1 MDINDILVSDEALA
15 VIDQGTWV
23 DMSDEAPGLELLVCG
38 LRSESARKAIKD
50 KQVIARKKNRGKELT
65 EDQNTSIM
73 KEVLCEVVLKDWR
86 GLKSGGKDLAYDANL
101 ARNWIMSRSGERFT
115 ELVIAA
121 AQRLDAEADSFVE
134 EVSKN

>member
-1 MDINDILVSDEALA
+1 MDINDILVSDDALA

-23 DMSDEAPGLELLVCG
+23 DMSDEAPGLELKVCG

-50 KQVIARKKNRGKELT
+50 KQTVIRKKNRGKELT
-65 EDQNTSIM
+65 EDQNVSVM
-73 KEVLCEVVLKDWR
+73 EEVLHEVVLKDWR
-86 GLKSGGKDLAYDANL
+86 GLKRDGEPLDYDAAL
-101 ARNWIMSRSGERFT
+101 AKQWITSRNGEPFT
-115 ELVIAA
+115 ELVISA